1 MNSHNIQIGK
11 SWRWQT
17 TSLCNG
23 FIAVALLQWFCRH
36 SFLAKA
42 SFQLIFCNGFVVKAK
57 ICYSGLVAKTSLQW
71 LHFSGLVAKASLRWC
86 RCSGFIANSLLQWL
100 HCQSFVTMASLQKL
114 GWDGFVAM
122 ASPYWLRYNAFIAMT
137 SLQWLCSNDL
147 IVMASIVF
155 VSPVR
160 LCLQTKLS
168 SLLID
173 PSSRTSK
180 SMEIQ
185 H

>member
-57 ICYSGLVAKTSLQW
+57 ICYSGFVAKASLQW

-100 HCQSFVTMASLQKL
+100 HCQSFVTMAS
-114 GWDGFVAM
+114 
-122 ASPYWLRYNAFIAMT
+122 PYWLRYTAFIAMT